1 MSYTTLCHYRY
12 DPLDRLINHTRAGT
26 PAHLRFYCKG
36 RLVSEIQGAARYSI
50 VQHGNLLLAQ
60 QQSDTRNTTLLAIDQ
75 QRSVLRTLK
84 SNNQRNDT
92 AYTPY
97 GHCPENGLTILLG
110 FNGERRDP
118 VTGHYLLGNG
128 NRAFNPVLLRFNS
141 PDNFSPFGS
150 GGLNVYAYCWGDP
163 INGKDPTGNSPSFLN
178 INTIN
183 KIMAWLSKAR
193 KKLALSNLPISG
205 PTTPSRYTHLAYHG
219 TSQEQLPSLLTG
231 LNENFMGSRGGQ
243 KLGEGFYSTDSFDQA
258 VRYARNAASK
268 DKSPPVVVKT
278 YVKDLQRTPIKTPE
292 QGEVVSM
299 ENFRNPPIIRDDSV
313 YMIPPQRYKNVVL
326 IPFENPAWV
335 ADYRVPGRRNAKK
348 GAYDIRKR

>member
-75 QRSVLRTLK
+75 QRSVLRTLE

-178 INTIN
+178 INTLN

-193 KKLALSNLPISG
+193 KKYWLS
-205 PTTPSRYTHLAYHG
+205 
-219 TSQEQLPSLLTG
+219 Q
-231 LNENFMGSRGGQ
+231 
-243 KLGEGFYSTDSFDQA
+243 
-258 VRYARNAASK
+258 
-268 DKSPPVVVKT
+268 T
-278 YVKDLQRTPIKTPE
+278 YLFPDL
-292 QGEVVSM
+292 
-299 ENFRNPPIIRDDSV
+299 
-313 YMIPPQRYKNVVL
+313 PPQ
-326 IPFENPAWV
+326 
-335 ADYRVPGRRNAKK
+335 ADILTSHTTVHHKSSFPHS
-348 GAYDIRKR
+348 